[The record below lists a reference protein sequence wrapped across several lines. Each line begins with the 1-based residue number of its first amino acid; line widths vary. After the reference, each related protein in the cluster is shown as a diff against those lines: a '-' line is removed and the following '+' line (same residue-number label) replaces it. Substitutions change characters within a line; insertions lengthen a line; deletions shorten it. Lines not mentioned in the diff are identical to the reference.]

1 MAKIQYEK
9 NLAEHIK
16 TDNKSFWYHVRSN
29 TNTKETVG
37 NLEDPTGSIKTD
49 NKGRAEILNSFFT
62 SVFSLKKTKLTFP
75 NLRHEVKK

>member
-1 MAKIQYEK
+1 MEIKVAKIQYEK

-37 NLEDPTGSIKTD
+37 NLETLQDLLKQIIKEEQ
-49 NKGRAEILNSFFT
+49 RF
-62 SVFSLKKTKLTFP
+62 
-75 NLRHEVKK
+75 